1 MFISLIR
8 FDYRLG
14 GWGPKG
20 PNSWLRNIWIVPYRG
35 CQTLHEK
42 CLKYCRQNW
51 KTFLLY
57 WDYMFVSKTT
67 WSQLNLHQIRIHCFF
82 PLCSSA
88 MALSSALV
96 SLKLLSRISFSIS
109 YVPKITKSK
118 SAPPFTHTKTDAV
131 WAFSY
136 TFFCLH
142 RYILVLCRL
151 FVST

>member
-1 MFISLIR
+1 MPFLTSRVVPVLKISPSCCLDNRACHWLWTKCYSSVEKNRKIRKMVFPLDIILNFIST
-8 FDYRLG
+8 RLE
-14 GWGPKG
+14 
-20 PNSWLRNIWIVPYRG
+20 NA
-35 CQTLHEK
+35 T
-42 CLKYCRQNW
+42 
-51 KTFLLY
+51 
-57 WDYMFVSKTT
+57 
-67 WSQLNLHQIRIHCFF
+67 HC
-82 PLCSSA
+82 PLFSTA
-88 MALSSALV
+88 TALSSALV